1 MWEQFTTVFFFFNRH
16 VYLLL
21 VVNCIVHSRQIS
33 VKSDMYGSCLINVLV
48 RVIHSYLHKNSHSQK
63 KKNDYFSSSLKLSKV
78 ITDWL
83 DGKLTAFDVKLD
95 SSTSS
100 RLLLVPVALF
110 VSPEYFPVFLR

>member
-1 MWEQFTTVFFFFNRH
+1 MVNYED
-16 VYLLL
+16 LLL
-21 VVNCIVHSRQIS
+21 VVNCIVHSRHMR
-33 VKSDMYGSCLINVLV
+33 VKRNMYGSCLINVLV
-48 RVIHSYLHKNSHSQK
+48 RVIHSYLHKNLHIARNEK
-63 KKNDYFSSSLKLSKV
+63 KKKRDYFSSSLKLSKV

-95 SSTSS
+95 TSTSS

>member
-1 MWEQFTTVFFFFNRH
+1 MVNYED
-16 VYLLL
+16 LLL
-21 VVNCIVHSRQIS
+21 VVNYIVHSRQIK

-48 RVIHSYLHKNSHSQK
+48 RVIHSYLHKNLHKARNK
-63 KKNDYFSSSLKLSKV
+63 KETDYFSSSLKLSKV

-95 SSTSS
+95 TSTCS

>member
-1 MWEQFTTVFFFFNRH
+1 M
-16 VYLLL
+16 
-21 VVNCIVHSRQIS
+21 
-33 VKSDMYGSCLINVLV
+33 INVLV
-48 RVIHSYLHKNSHSQK
+48 RVIHSYLHKNLHIARNEK
-63 KKNDYFSSSLKLSKV
+63 KKPDYFSSSLKLSKV

-95 SSTSS
+95 TSTSS

>member
-1 MWEQFTTVFFFFNRH
+1 MVNYED
-16 VYLLL
+16 LLL
-21 VVNCIVHSRQIS
+21 VVNCIVHSRHMR
-33 VKSDMYGSCLINVLV
+33 VKRNMYGSCLINVLV
-48 RVIHSYLHKNSHSQK
+48 RVIHSYLHKNLHK
-63 KKNDYFSSSLKLSKV
+63 ARNEKTKRDYFSSSLKLSKV

-95 SSTSS
+95 TSTSS

>member
-1 MWEQFTTVFFFFNRH
+1 MVNYED
-16 VYLLL
+16 LLL
-21 VVNCIVHSRQIS
+21 VVNCIVHSRHMR
-33 VKSDMYGSCLINVLV
+33 VKRNMYGSCLINVLV
-48 RVIHSYLHKNSHSQK
+48 RVIHSYLHKNLHIARNK
-63 KKNDYFSSSLKLSKV
+63 KKNNDYFSSSLKLSKV

-95 SSTSS
+95 TSTSS